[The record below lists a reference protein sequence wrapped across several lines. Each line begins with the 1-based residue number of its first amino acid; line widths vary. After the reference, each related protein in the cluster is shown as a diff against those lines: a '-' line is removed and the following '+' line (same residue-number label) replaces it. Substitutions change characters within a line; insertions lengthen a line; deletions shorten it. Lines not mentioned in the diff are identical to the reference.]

1 MYQEEAQYYHQMDL
15 QAQYEVEMQSKAQ
28 AEAEYEAEMWKIKV
42 KEINDLKNL
51 YDEKLR
57 ELDKINDD
65 IRRLESLL

>member
-15 QAQYEVEMQSKAQ
+15 QAQ